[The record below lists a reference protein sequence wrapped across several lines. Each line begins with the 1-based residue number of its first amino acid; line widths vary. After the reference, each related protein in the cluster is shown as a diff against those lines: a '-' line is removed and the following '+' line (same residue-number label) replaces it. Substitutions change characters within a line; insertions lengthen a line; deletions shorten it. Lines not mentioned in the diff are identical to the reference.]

1 MQSLWLFVRMSRP
14 LFLLGGILVYA
25 LGVGI
30 ARYLGSQISWEL
42 YLLGQAW
49 VTLLQL
55 GAQYLNEYYDAPSDQ
70 DNPNRTPFSGGS
82 GAVGPGK
89 LARSTALLAAAGCLA
104 VTASLTV
111 LLINT
116 HKLEP
121 ATILIMLLCFLGAF
135 FYTAPPLHLASS
147 GYGELTTSIIVANLI
162 PAFAFLLQVGDLHR
176 LIPMTTFPLTALHL
190 AMMLAFEFPDYAT
203 DTKHEKR
210 TLLVRLGWRTGMGLH
225 NVLILV
231 AYLLL
236 ALAVTLGMPFFIALP
251 AFFTLP
257 VGLMQI
263 WQMRRIAD
271 GAAPHWKTFTLTALV
286 LFAAAAYLLAFAY
299 WTR

>member
-1 MQSLWLFVRMSRP
+1 MENLRLFVRMSRP
-14 LFLLGGILVYA
+14 LFLLGGVLVYA
-25 LGVGI
+25 LGAGI
-30 ARYLGSQISWEL
+30 ARYLGSPIRWDV

-49 VTLLQL
+49 VTMLQL
-55 GAQYLNEYYDAPSDQ
+55 GAQYLNEYYDAPGDQ

-89 LARSTALLAAAGCLA
+89 LPRSTALLASAGCLA
-104 VTASLTV
+104 VAASLTV

-116 HKLEP
+116 QLLAP
-121 ATILIMLLCFLGAF
+121 PTILVMALCFLGAV
-135 FYTAPPLHLASS
+135 FYSVPPLRLVAS
-147 GYGELTTSIIVANLI
+147 GYGELTTSILVANLV

-176 LIPMTTFPLTALHL
+176 LVAMTTFPLTALHL
-190 AMMLAFEFPDYAT
+190 SMMLAFELPDYAS
-203 DTKHEKR
+203 DLKHEKG
-210 TLLVRLGWRTGMGLH
+210 TLMVRVGWKTGITLH
-225 NVLILV
+225 NALILV

-251 AFFTLP
+251 ALFTLP
-257 VGLMQI
+257 LGLLQI

-271 GAAPHWKTFTLTALV
+271 GAAPNWKALALTAIA
-286 LFAAAAYLLAFAY
+286 LFASATYLLAYAY

>member
-1 MQSLWLFVRMSRP
+1 MENLRLFVRMSRP

-30 ARYLGSQISWEL
+30 AHYLGSPINWEL

-49 VTLLQL
+49 VTMLQL
-55 GAQYLNEYYDAPSDQ
+55 GTHYLNEYYDAPSDQ
-70 DNPNRTPFSGGS
+70 GNPNRTPFSGGS

-89 LARSTALLAAAGCLA
+89 LPRSTALLAAAGCLT
-104 VTASLTV
+104 VMASLTV

-116 HKLEP
+116 KHLVP
-121 ATILIMLLCFLGAF
+121 PTVLVMVVCFIGAF
-135 FYTAPPLHLASS
+135 FYSAPPLRLASS
-147 GYGELTTSIIVANLI
+147 GYGELTTSILVANLV

-176 LIPMTTFPLTALHL
+176 LVAMTTFPLTALHL
-190 AMMLAFEFPDYAT
+190 SMMMAFELPDYAS
-203 DTKHEKR
+203 DVMHEKR
-210 TLLVRLGWRTGMGLH
+210 TLLVRLGWKTGLALH
-225 NVLILV
+225 NALILA

-236 ALAVTLGMPFFIALP
+236 ALAVTIGMPFFIALP

-257 VGLMQI
+257 VGLLQI
-263 WQMRRIAD
+263 WQMRRIGD
-271 GAAPHWKTFTLTALV
+271 GAAPNWRALTLTAVV
-286 LFAAAAYLLAFAY
+286 LFAAAAYLLAYAY

>member
-1 MQSLWLFVRMSRP
+1 MENLRLFVRMSRP

-30 ARYLGSQISWEL
+30 ARYLGTPVDWDV

-49 VTLLQL
+49 VTMLQL
-55 GAQYLNEYYDAPSDQ
+55 GAQYLNEYYDAPGDL
-70 DNPNRTPFSGGS
+70 DNPNRTPFTGGS

-89 LARSTALLAAAGCLA
+89 LPRSTALLAAAGCLA

-111 LLINT
+111 LLINSQRLT
-116 HKLEP
+116 SP
-121 ATILIMLLCFLGAF
+121 TVLIMVLSFLGAF
-135 FYTAPPLHLASS
+135 FYSAPPLRLVAS
-147 GYGELTTSIIVANLI
+147 GYGELTTSILVANLI

-176 LIPMTTFPLTALHL
+176 LVAMTTFPLTALHL
-190 AMMLAFEFPDYAT
+190 AMMLAFELPDFAS
-203 DTKHEKR
+203 DFKHEKG
-210 TLLVRLGWRTGMGLH
+210 TLMVRMGWKTGMSLH
-225 NVLILV
+225 NALILF

-257 VGLMQI
+257 LGLLQI
-263 WQMRRIAD
+263 WQIRRIAD
-271 GAAPHWKTFTLTALV
+271 GAAPNWKALTLTAIA
-286 LFAAAAYLLAFAY
+286 LFAAAAYLLAYAY

>member
-1 MQSLWLFVRMSRP
+1 MENLRLFVRMSRP
-14 LFLLGGILVYA
+14 LFLLGGVLVYA

-30 ARYLGSQISWEL
+30 AHYLGSPVGWDI

-49 VTLLQL
+49 VTMLQL
-55 GAQYLNEYYDAPSDQ
+55 GAHYLNEYYDAPGDLN
-70 DNPNRTPFSGGS
+70 NPNRTPFSGGS

-89 LARSTALLAAAGCLA
+89 LTRTTALLAAAGCLA

-116 HKLEP
+116 QRLELP
-121 ATILIMLLCFLGAF
+121 TILVMILCFLGAF
-135 FYTAPPLHLASS
+135 FYSAPPVRLAST
-147 GYGELTTSIIVANLI
+147 GYGELTTSILVANLV
-162 PAFAFLLQVGDLHR
+162 PAFAFLLQVGNLHR
-176 LIPMTTFPLTALHL
+176 LVAMTTFPLTALHL
-190 AMMLAFEFPDYAT
+190 AMMLAFELPDYAS
-203 DTKHEKR
+203 DLKQEKR
-210 TLLVRLGWRTGMGLH
+210 TLMVRLGWKTSMGMH
-225 NVLILV
+225 NALILV

-257 VGLMQI
+257 VGLLQI
-263 WQMRRIAD
+263 WQMRRIAE
-271 GAAPHWKTFTLTALV
+271 GAAPNWRTLTLTALV
-286 LFAAAAYLLAFAY
+286 LFGATAYLLAFAY

>member
-1 MQSLWLFVRMSRP
+1 MQNLGLFVRMSRP

-30 ARYLGSQISWEL
+30 ARYLGSSIDWEL

-49 VTLLQL
+49 VTMLQL
-55 GAQYLNEYYDAPSDQ
+55 SAQYLNEFYDATGDL

-82 GAVGPGK
+82 GAVGAGK
-89 LARSTALLAAAGCLA
+89 LPRSTALLAAAGCLA

-116 HKLEP
+116 QRLVP
-121 ATILIMLLCFLGAF
+121 AIVLVMLISFVGAF
-135 FYTAPPLHLASS
+135 FYSAPPFRLASS
-147 GYGELTTSIIVANLI
+147 GYGELTTSILVSNLI

-176 LIPMTTFPLTALHL
+176 LVAMTTFPLTALHL
-190 AMMLAFEFPDYAT
+190 SMMLAFELPDYAS
-203 DTKHEKR
+203 DLKHEKR
-210 TLLVRLGWRTGMGLH
+210 TLLVRLGWKTGMGLH
-225 NVLILV
+225 NAMILV
-231 AYLLL
+231 GYLLL
-236 ALAVTLGMPFFIALP
+236 ALAVTFGMPFYIALP

-257 VGLMQI
+257 VGLLQI
-263 WQMRRIAD
+263 WQMHRIAD
-271 GAAPHWKTFTLTALV
+271 GAAPNWKALTLTALV
-286 LFAAAAYLLAFAY
+286 LFAATAYLLAFAY

>member
-1 MQSLWLFVRMSRP
+1 MQNLRLFVRMSRP

-30 ARYLGSQISWEL
+30 AHYLGSEINWEL

-55 GAQYLNEYYDAPSDQ
+55 SAQYLNEYYDAPGDQ

-89 LARSTALLAAAGCLA
+89 LTRSTALMAAAGCLA

-116 HKLEP
+116 HRLES
-121 ATILIMLLCFLGAF
+121 ATILIMVLCFLGAF
-135 FYTAPPLHLASS
+135 FYSAPPVRLASS

-162 PAFAFLLQVGDLHR
+162 PGFAYLLQVGDLHR
-176 LIPMTTFPLTALHL
+176 LVPMTTFPVTALHL
-190 AMMLAFEFPDYAT
+190 AMMLAFEFPDYAS

-210 TLLVRLGWRTGMGLH
+210 TLLVRLGWKTGMGFH
-225 NVLILV
+225 NLLILI

-236 ALAVTLGMPFFIALP
+236 AVAVTLGMPFLIALP
-251 AFFTLP
+251 AFFTFP
-257 VGLMQI
+257 VGLLQI
-263 WQMRRIAD
+263 WQMRRIAE
-271 GAAPHWKTFTLTALV
+271 GASPNWKALTLTALV